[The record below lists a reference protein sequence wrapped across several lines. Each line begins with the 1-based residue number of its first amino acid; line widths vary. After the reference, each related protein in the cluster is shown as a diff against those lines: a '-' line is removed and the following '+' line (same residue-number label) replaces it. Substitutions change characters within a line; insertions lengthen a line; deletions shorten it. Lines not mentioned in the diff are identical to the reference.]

1 MSDFDTKNSAV
12 VPGDAKKFDGRSF
25 AAAKLERV
33 RQQVQDWQQTHLIGL
48 TMVSIYPPED
58 EASVLYTKLKKRDAL
73 GVGIQYVT
81 KPISLKASRHEWLKA
96 VMQVNQ
102 DPKVQA
108 LLVQKPSGVVYE
120 KVTKGKGEEFST
132 WWNNIAEALE
142 PRKDVDCLAPWSLFL
157 LEKEAECVTVRK
169 HAERDNLS
177 EWILP
182 ATAQAVIDIALEAV
196 GSVEALRE
204 KKVVVIGRSVIVGRP
219 AAAGFTV
226 LGAETQL
233 VSSKDTLS
241 EILPSAD
248 IIVTATGV
256 ADLIPADWVKEGS
269 VLIDVGAPKPEFQ
282 IACYDKASFYT
293 PVPYGVGP
301 VTRACLLENVFKLP
315 TLAEYAT
322 FR

>member
-1 MSDFDTKNSAV
+1 MSDFDTKTEQALV
-12 VPGDAKKFDGRSF
+12 ADPKKFDGRTF

-58 EASVLYTKLKKRDAL
+58 EASVLYTKLKKKDAL

-108 LLVQKPSGVVYE
+108 LLVQKPSGLVYE
-120 KVTKGKGEEFST
+120 KVTKGQGEEFST
-132 WWNNIAEALE
+132 WWNNIAESIE
-142 PRKDVDCLAPWSLFL
+142 VRKDVDCLAPWSLFL
-157 LEKEAECVTVRK
+157 LEKEAVWVRDKK
-169 HAERDNLS
+169 HVARTDLS

-182 ATAQAVIDIALEAV
+182 ATAQAVIDIALQAV
-196 GSVEALRE
+196 GSVEALRQ

-226 LGAETQL
+226 LGADTRL
-233 VSSKDTLS
+233 VSSKDDLS

-248 IIVTATGV
+248 IVVTATGV
-256 ADLIPADWVKEGS
+256 ADLIQADWVKKGS

-282 IACYDKASFYT
+282 AACYDKASFYT

-315 TLAEYAT
+315 TLAEYAV

>member
-1 MSDFDTKNSAV
+1 MTDSDTKTSVASSAV
-12 VPGDAKKFDGRSF
+12 RFDGRAF

-33 RQQVQDWQQTHLIGL
+33 RAQVLDWQQTHLIGL

-58 EASVLYTKLKKRDAL
+58 EASVLYTKLKKKDAAA
-73 GVGIQYVT
+73 VGISYVT

-102 DPKVQA
+102 DKKIQA
-108 LLVQKPSGVVYE
+108 LLVQKPSAVVYD

-157 LEKEAECVTVRK
+157 LEKEAECVVEKK
-169 HAERDNLS
+169 HECTASLD
-177 EWILP
+177 EWVLP
-182 ATAQAVIDIALEAV
+182 ATAQAVIDIALEVV
-196 GSVEALRE
+196 GSVDTLRE
-204 KKVVVIGRSVIVGRP
+204 KKIVVIGRSVIVGRP
-219 AAAGFTV
+219 AAAGFRV
-226 LGAETQL
+226 LGAETEL
-233 VSSKDTLS
+233 VSSKSDLS
-241 EILPSAD
+241 KVLPSAD

-256 ADLIPADWVKEGS
+256 ADLIKADWIKEGS

-282 IACYDKASFYT
+282 AACYDKASFYT

-315 TLAEYAT
+315 TLAEYAV